1 MVEIVNFVLNFPK
14 AYLQLDV
21 LSLVSSHLSLD
32 RSLKFKQSQNLM
44 TVTITFMSIES
55 FRVAFENSYMNHR
68 PNLVQTT
75 STS

>member
-32 RSLKFKQSQNLM
+32 RSLKFKPSQNLM

>member
-32 RSLKFKQSQNLM
+32 RSLKFKPSQNLM
-44 TVTITFMSIES
+44 NIDRSREMHCCYPNYQLLINHAEAAKRITTV
-55 FRVAFENSYMNHR
+55 
-68 PNLVQTT
+68 
-75 STS
+75 

>member
-32 RSLKFKQSQNLM
+32 KSLKFKPSQNLM
-44 TVTITFMSIES
+44 S
-55 FRVAFENSYMNHR
+55 RVAFENLYHR

-75 STS
+75 S